1 MNKQEEYL
9 QCVKNKVIQSIEY
22 DENKDRSSVRLNFI
36 DGTHLDIDTEFNF
49 SGLWFDYGKGC

>member
-9 QCVKNKVIQSIEY
+9 ECVENKTIQSIEY
-22 DENKDRSSVRLNFI
+22 DEDHDRSSVRLNFI

-49 SGLWFDYGKGC
+49 SGLWFDYSK